1 MLRNISY
8 RASVLFG
15 EGQFIFILA
24 IALGFAIGHLTV
36 WLKPALLPILV
47 IAMTLSMS
55 TISNRD
61 LASLRNK
68 PHPIAVSFLLNYIIM
83 SGILLL
89 IGKWGVDDPVLWGGV
104 VILAAMP
111 PATSVTPF
119 TYLLGGD
126 TTFALT
132 GTAGLYLLSL
142 VLAPGITL
150 SILGQHVIE
159 TSRLL
164 LVLVQLIVVPLL
176 LSRALISTGLGQR
189 IAKWRTQALNWC
201 YFVVIFVVIGLNR
214 EFFFQAPLTLVSIV
228 AMSAVA
234 TFGLGTLVNL
244 VSKKLNIDSTRRIS
258 WVVMST
264 RKNHT
269 LASVIAIDLLGE
281 KAALPSAM
289 LAIFSALYFVWLSFY
304 FKKTHRTPTTEQ
316 SQAL

>member
-1 MLRNISY
+1 MSY
-8 RASVLFG
+8 RLSGLFG
-15 EGQFIFILA
+15 KGQFIFVLA

-36 WLKPALLPILV
+36 WLKPALLPILA

-68 PHPIAVSFLLNYIIM
+68 PRPIAVSFLLNYTIM
-83 SGILLL
+83 SGTLLL

-111 PATSVTPF
+111 PATSVMPF

-126 TTFALT
+126 ATFALT
-132 GTAGLYLLSL
+132 GTGGLYLLSL

-150 SILGQHVIE
+150 SILGQHVVE

-176 LSRALISTGLGQR
+176 LSRALISTGLDQH

-201 YFVVIFVVIGLNR
+201 YFVVIFVIIGLNR
-214 EFFFQAPLTLVSIV
+214 EFFFQAPLTLGSIV
-228 AMSAVA
+228 AMAAVA

-244 VSKKLNIDSTRRIS
+244 FSKKLNIDPTRRIS

-269 LASVIAIDLLGE
+269 LASVIAIGLLGE
-281 KAALPSAM
+281 KAALPSAI

-304 FKKTHRTPTTEQ
+304 VKKTHHTPATEQ